1 MEKMLLKILILI
13 YYNWLIN
20 LNIFK
25 NIKKMYTPFNGTH
38 VTYYIKFKLLYVS
51 KIFFKIV

>member
-13 YYNWLIN
+13 YYNWFIN